1 MKTIKVVLGVVI
13 GLLMALNVQAKN
25 ISQKK
30 LQELLKSDDRP
41 LLIDVRTPS
50 EYANGHI
57 EGAINMPHKQLKG
70 QLALLTDAKNKQIVL
85 YCHSGTRANYAKK
98 VLKKNG
104 FKQLD
109 HLAGDYKAWKKKG
122 LPLIK
127 MENASKSTKTPSNPC
142 AI

>member
-1 MKTIKVVLGVVI
+1 MKTIKLVFGVVM

-25 ISQKK
+25 ISQNK
-30 LQELLKSDDRP
+30 LQELLKSDNKP

-50 EYANGHI
+50 EFANGHI
-57 EGAINMPHKQLKG
+57 EGAINMPHKMLKG
-70 QLALLTDAKNKQIVL
+70 QLALLSDAKYKKIVL

-98 VLKKNG
+98 LLKKSG

-122 LPLIK
+122 LPLVK
-127 MENASKSTKTPSNPC
+127 TENADKGSKTPSNPC